1 VAPRFSPAA
10 PPARPPGAADD
21 TPRPAGLFGP
31 MNPRIDSW
39 VGRRVWVVGAS
50 SGIGA
55 EIARGLLRR
64 GARVAVSARRAD
76 ALRAMLAEGGDHG
89 SPDGD
94 PNAAGDRGDRDPG
107 RARGATGPAAD
118 SPIEPPVVLPLDVTD
133 ADAVAAACGALRDR
147 WGGLDLVVWVAGLY
161 QPMRAQNFELGD
173 ARRMLET
180 NFGAVLSGLAA
191 VLPVLLAQRAGG
203 IALVSSVAGYSGL
216 PQALVYGPT
225 KAALINLAESLYLD
239 LRPAGIGVH
248 LVNPGY
254 VDTPATAGNAY
265 AMPALISA
273 REAADAT
280 LAGIERGHFEIHYP
294 KRFTGWLKFARLLPY
309 RLYFPLVH
317 RVTGL

>member
-1 VAPRFSPAA
+1 MKS
-10 PPARPPGAADD
+10 
-21 TPRPAGLFGP
+21 
-31 MNPRIDSW
+31 
-39 VGRRVWVVGAS
+39 
-50 SGIGA
+50 
-55 EIARGLLRR
+55 
-64 GARVAVSARRAD
+64 
-76 ALRAMLAEGGDHG
+76 
-89 SPDGD
+89 
-94 PNAAGDRGDRDPG
+94 
-107 RARGATGPAAD
+107 
-118 SPIEPPVVLPLDVTD
+118 
-133 ADAVAAACGALRDR
+133 AVATACGALRDR

-161 QPMRAQNFELGD
+161 QPMRAQSFELEG
-173 ARRMLET
+173 ARRMLDT

-239 LRPAGIGVH
+239 LRPAGIAVH

-280 LAGIERGHFEIHYP
+280 LVGIERGHFEIHYP
-294 KRFTGWLKFARLLPY
+294 KRFTRWLKFARLLPY
-309 RLYFPLVH
+309 RLYFPLIH